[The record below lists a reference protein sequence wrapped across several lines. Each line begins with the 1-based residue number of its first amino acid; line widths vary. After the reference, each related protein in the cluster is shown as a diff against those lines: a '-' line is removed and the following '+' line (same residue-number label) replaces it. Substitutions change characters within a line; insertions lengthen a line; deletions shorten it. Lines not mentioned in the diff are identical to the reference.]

1 MKIYVLSNSDM
12 IQSDQSCI
20 PAFADTLSAKVECT
34 ALVEAAVEKWR
45 ISASQRFLEMP
56 VRVTQ

>member
-1 MKIYVLSNSDM
+1 MSDP
-12 IQSDQSCI
+12 DNQSCI